1 MCKRL
6 SQTATHGDIAWT
18 LYFVAAFLRQ
28 QDDLDGIVGREDSKD
43 GFNIYGK
50 LKVSVR

>member
-6 SQTATHGDIAWT
+6 SQTATHGDIVWT

-28 QDDLDGIVGREDSKD
+28 REQGDLDGIVGGGKIVRKVL
-43 GFNIYGK
+43 IYMDK
-50 LKVSVR
+50 

>member
-6 SQTATHGDIAWT
+6 SQTATHGDIVWT

-28 QDDLDGIVGREDSKD
+28 REQGDLDGIVGGEDSKE
-43 GFNIYGK
+43 GFNIYG
-50 LKVSVR
+50 

>member
-6 SQTATHGDIAWT
+6 SQTATHGDIVWT

-28 QDDLDGIVGREDSKD
+28 REQGDLDGIVGGGEDSKE
-43 GFNIYGK
+43 GFNIYG
-50 LKVSVR
+50 

>member
-6 SQTATHGDIAWT
+6 SQTATHGDIVWT

-28 QDDLDGIVGREDSKD
+28 REQGDLDGIVGGKIVRKVL
-43 GFNIYGK
+43 IYMDK
-50 LKVSVR
+50 